1 MCEAKHQKN
10 RKNTNLSTNNYEQ
23 RFSLLNIGLISW
35 FLYVIIFVL
44 CYVFMYILYG
54 IEYDY
59 LDDSVVERRVRN
71 SEYERE
77 CQRRSG
83 LVTDSVV
90 TIQVYR
96 YQLFDGYH

>member
-23 RFSLLNIGLISW
+23 RFSVLNISLISW
-35 FLYVIIFVL
+35 FLYVNVLVL
-44 CYVFMYILYG
+44 CFVFMYILHG

-59 LDDSVVERRVRN
+59 LEDGVVERRVLN
-71 SEYERE
+71 SDYGRE
-77 CQRRSG
+77 CQLRSG

-90 TIQVYR
+90 TIQVDR